1 MPKAKWPHSATASNM
16 KRWSLIVSAILVGP
30 ALMIPLP
37 VGAQDQLKGDT
48 RLTGLPP
55 QMKERVVC
63 SISAAVKYQIPAN
76 IMLAVAEIED
86 GKPGQ
91 WVLNANGT
99 HDVGPMQFNTSYL
112 NDLARYGIT
121 ASDVAAAGCYPYDL
135 AAWRLRQHIKH
146 DAGDLWTRAANYHS
160 RTYSHNTA
168 YRAVLMV
175 KAGKWA
181 DWLGTQFVSY
191 EEAKPQVDRKPQVV
205 RNSSVYVPRKITAKG
220 HP

>member
-1 MPKAKWPHSATASNM
+1 MNPGN
-16 KRWSLIVSAILVGP
+16 LITSGILAGSV
-30 ALMIPLP
+30 LMMTLP
-37 VGAQDQLKGDT
+37 VGAQDLPNGDT
-48 RLTGLPP
+48 RFTGLSP
-55 QMKERVVC
+55 QVKERVVC

-91 WVLNANGT
+91 WVLNTNGT

-112 NDLARYGIT
+112 AGLARYGIT

-135 AAWRLRQHIKH
+135 AAWRLRQHIRH

-160 RTYSHNTA
+160 RTYSHNKS

-181 DWLGTQFVSY
+181 DWLGARFIPY
-191 EEAKPQVDRKPQVV
+191 EEAKPQAVRKPQVA
-205 RNSSVYVPRKITAKG
+205 RNSSLYVPRKIIVKG